1 MSYLSLLT
9 VGSTFMYFQWDILLL
24 ETGALA
30 ILAAPFWT
38 GQQETP
44 LPRVN
49 TLSIMVVAVHT
60 LSHQDHVSL
69 SLVRWLLFRMML
81 ASGCV
86 KLTSGCPAWWS
97 LTAMP
102 THYFSQVNPRKRPNN
117 LQK

>member
-1 MSYLSLLT
+1 MDLLCLFGTGLGLACALFPSIATVLFRLLLHMSYLSLLT

-49 TLSIMVVAVHT
+49 TLRLMVVAVPHLT
-60 LSHQDHVSL
+60 RITSL
-69 SLVRWLLFRMML
+69 YPW
-81 ASGCV
+81 CV
-86 KLTSGCPAWWS
+86 GYSSA
-97 LTAMP
+97 
-102 THYFSQVNPRKRPNN
+102 
-117 LQK
+117 